1 MAAIKSASGK
11 TVRRGEVWIVR
22 FGPAEGAEINK
33 SRPALILQ
41 NDAINRHA
49 PTTLLA
55 PITSSVSGG
64 RFLTNVEIAAGEGGL
79 AHDSEVRLT
88 QIRCMD
94 KLRLGKRL
102 GKVSEETM
110 QKVDEAMI
118 FALGVAT

>member
-1 MAAIKSASGK
+1 MS
-11 TVRRGEVWIVR
+11 
-22 FGPAEGAEINK
+22 K

-55 PITSSVSGG
+55 PITSSASGG
-64 RFLTNVEIAAGEGGL
+64 RFLTNVEIPAGEAGL
-79 AHDSEVRLT
+79 AHASEVRLT

-94 KLRLGKRL
+94 RLRLGKRL
-102 GKVSEETM
+102 GKVSAETM